1 MTSVTSRSRSTAC
14 AGFSLLELILALALI
29 TGLATVS
36 IWAYFARGEVT
47 LENAARLL
55 VDDLHVAQ
63 SRAMFLRAPVEV
75 RFDADGLG
83 YRVCDATGRTQSG
96 IAELDFSGRRYDAD
110 AVFEGVCIQ
119 GLRGAD
125 ERFVRFDAK
134 GVAAQAAWIT
144 LGYRGEART
153 VQVDVVAGVALV
165 VDAGR
170 R

>member
-1 MTSVTSRSRSTAC
+1 MARG
-14 AGFSLLELILALALI
+14 GFSLLELILTLALI
-29 TGLATVS
+29 TVLATVS

-83 YRVCDATGRTQSG
+83 YRICDATASAHTG
-96 IAELDFSGRRYDAD
+96 IQELEFSGRRYGAD
-110 AVFEGVCIQ
+110 AVFEGVCVQ

-125 ERFVRFDAK
+125 ERLVRFDAK
-134 GVAAQAAWIT
+134 GNAAQAAWIT
-144 LGYRGEART
+144 LGYRGETRT
-153 VQVDVVAGVALV
+153 IQVDVVAGVALV
-165 VDAGR
+165 VDASR